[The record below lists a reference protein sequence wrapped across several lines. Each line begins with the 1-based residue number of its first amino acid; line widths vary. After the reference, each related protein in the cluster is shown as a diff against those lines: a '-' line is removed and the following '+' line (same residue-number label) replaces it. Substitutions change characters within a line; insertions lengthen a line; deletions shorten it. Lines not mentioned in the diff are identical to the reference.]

1 MTIRSRALQ
10 SCHTDRCVEGVPLR
24 GTSILRLRRAP
35 FGFIGRRPSGQAR
48 RLFGWSQTR
57 ESLCRTP
64 VSKGLLVSYAILYF
78 HFSSCAFTRIR
89 VRQRAHGFASDDD
102 TEQRFA
108 QLAYWSLR
116 RRVPL
121 RGTSI
126 LRLRRAPFG
135 FIGRRPS
142 GQARHLFGWSQTRE
156 SLCRTPVSKWLLIWH
171 EIPRSQLILKPATP
185 LFYDASHQNLEP
197 INLKPYAFTTNHAM
211 SER

>member
-1 MTIRSRALQ
+1 M
-10 SCHTDRCVEGVPLR
+10 PLR

-64 VSKGLLVSYAILYF
+64 VSKGLLVWHVIPCF
-78 HFSSCAFTRIR
+78 RFSSCAFTRIR
-89 VRQRAHGFASDDD
+89 VRQRSYGFASDDD
-102 TEQRFA
+102 MEQRFA

-126 LRLRRAPFG
+126 LRLWRAPFG

-142 GQARHLFGWSQTRE
+142 GQARRLFGWSQTRE
-156 SLCRTPVSKWLLIWH
+156 SLCRTPVSKGLLVSYAILYFH
-171 EIPRSQLILKPATP
+171 FSPCSLRRIRVSQRAHG
-185 LFYDASHQNLEP
+185 FASDDDTE
-197 INLKPYAFTTNHAM
+197 
-211 SER
+211 